1 MPELPDVEQFKR
13 YLSAT
18 GLGRPIARVEVT
30 DRRALG
36 GGRHTGQSPK
46 TLRRALEGSTLSD
59 PWRHGKWLFVRLS
72 GGGQF
77 VLHFGMTGHLEAF
90 GDARDA
96 PRHTRLLLRFEDGTH
111 LAYVCQ
117 RMLGEVAVVDEAKGF
132 LADRGIGP
140 DALELDR
147 ETFRRRVG
155 GRRGSAKS
163 TLMNQGV
170 VAGLG
175 NVYADETL
183 FQARVNP
190 KTGVDRFRRERLDR
204 LFTEMRRVL
213 TTSVE
218 RGADARDL
226 PRRWLCHRREAG
238 RACPRCGGGLRRV
251 SINQRSTY
259 YCPRCQRS

>member
-18 GLGRPIARVEVT
+18 GLHRRIARTELT

-46 TLRRALEGSTLSD
+46 ALRRALEGSQLSD
-59 PWRHGKWLFVRLS
+59 LRRHGKWLFVRLS
-72 GGGQF
+72 GGGNLA
-77 VLHFGMTGHLEAF
+77 LHFGMTGHLAAF
-90 GDARDA
+90 GEAGDP
-96 PRHTRLLLRFEDGTH
+96 PRHTRLLLRFEDGGH

-117 RMLGEVAVVDEAKGF
+117 RMLGEVAVVHDAEGF

-147 ETFRRRVG
+147 EGFRRRVG

-163 TLMNQGV
+163 TLMNQGIL
-170 VAGLG
+170 AGLG

-190 KTGVDRFRRERLDR
+190 KTRMDRLSDERMDR
-204 LFTEMRRVL
+204 LFGQMRRVL

-226 PRRWLCHRREAG
+226 PARWLCHRREAG
-238 RACPRCGGGLRRV
+238 RACPRCGRGLRRV
-251 SINQRSTY
+251 WINQRSTY
-259 YCPRCQRS
+259 YCPRCQRN